1 MNMYK
6 IQVGNF
12 PLCDSYTYL
21 EAQRIKSK
29 LQPCVNDEVKL
40 IPVEEPAQ
48 LAVIDGGVKE

>member
-1 MNMYK
+1 MTIYK

-12 PLCDSYTYL
+12 PLIDSYTYL